1 MAELD
6 EHQEQKKLTAVKYAQ
21 RVGKRPRKKAV
32 LKRHKKEVEIKR
44 TNPEYD

>member
-6 EHQEQKKLTAVKYAQ
+6 EHQETKKVVKYTQ
-21 RVGKRPRKKAV
+21 RVGKLPRKKAV